1 MKNMPLFITLALML
15 FAGAV
20 LAGCMKFEYTGREF
34 APLSGVRM
42 PKYFGKR
49 DDLPPGMY
57 EIIGR
62 AKITAPGS
70 CDREDI
76 RIKLLEEAAG
86 RGADA
91 VCLVSISRIEVGLF
105 ESDGQFSGP
114 SDYSINPYNLTPDG
128 SPIREN
134 MAGKTVELTAETNKA
149 VKIVVRAFFLKDKKV
164 LEKTVSEREKQ
175 LDKIIGKPSAL
186 PGREK

>member
-1 MKNMPLFITLALML
+1 MKNTPLFVTIFLML
-15 FAGAV
+15 FAGIF
-20 LAGCMKFEYTGREF
+20 LAGCMEFEYTGREF
-34 APLSGVRM
+34 APLTGVRE
-42 PKYFGKR
+42 PKYFQKK

-62 AKITAPGS
+62 AKITAPDS
-70 CDREDI
+70 CDSEDI
-76 RIKLLEEAAG
+76 RIRLLKEAAS

-91 VCLVSISRIEVGLF
+91 VCLASVSRIQVGLY

-114 SDYSINPYNLTPDG
+114 SEHSLNPGNLTPDG

-134 MAGKTVELTAETNKA
+134 MAGKTVELTAETHKA
-149 VKIVVRAFFLKDKKV
+149 VKVVVRALFLKDREV
-164 LEKTVSEREKQ
+164 LEKTIAERKKQ
-175 LDKIIGKPSAL
+175 LDRIIGKPSAL